1 MVQILVVGIDIG
13 MFMYETMKPLYD
25 SSVVRILVIRFNI

>member
-13 MFMYETMKPLYD
+13 MFMYETMKPLYG
-25 SSVVRILVIRFNI
+25 SSMVQILVIRFDI